1 MKKILGLL
9 VLILTLSSCSI
20 LDNIYEWQKSE
31 SRDMSRISDM
41 KVIEAW
47 LYQIFSDIWEFPT
60 TLDEIK
66 TYLPY
71 WIPVDVKDWET
82 IDWCIFWY
90 VYEVFEKD
98 TIPNNWYRLST
109 CFESSAKQKLYKT
122 DNWIY
127 DNKYELW
134 NFY

>member
-82 IDWCIFWY
+82 I
-90 VYEVFEKD
+90 
-98 TIPNNWYRLST
+98 LST